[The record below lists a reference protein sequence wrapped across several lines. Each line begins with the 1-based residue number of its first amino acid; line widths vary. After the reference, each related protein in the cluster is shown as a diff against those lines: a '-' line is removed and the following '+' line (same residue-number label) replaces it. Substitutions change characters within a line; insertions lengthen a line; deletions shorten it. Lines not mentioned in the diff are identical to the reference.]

1 MVIWALVILVMLMI
15 PLLAIVI
22 DSEFGRA
29 FARRISGDEITD
41 GGELKARIDQLESE
55 LRYLTESLQEV
66 KEETGFLRS
75 LLGEEPTGSRSLPPG
90 D

>member
-29 FARRISGDEITD
+29 FGRRISADEVAD
-41 GGELKARIDQLESE
+41 AEELTGRIDQLEGE
-55 LRYLTESLQEV
+55 VRYLTESLQEV
-66 KEETGFLRS
+66 REETGFLRS
-75 LLGEEPTGSRSLPPG
+75 LLGEEPTGSRGLPPG

>member
-1 MVIWALVILVMLMI
+1 MVIWALVILVVLLI

-29 FARRISGDEITD
+29 FARRIAADEVAD
-41 GGELKARIDQLESE
+41 AGEMTRRIDQLEGE
-55 LRYLTESLQEV
+55 VRYLTESLQEV

-75 LLGEEPTGSRSLPPG
+75 LLGEEPGGSRGLPRG

>member
-1 MVIWALVILVMLMI
+1 MVIWALVILVVLMI
-15 PLLAIVI
+15 PILAIVI

-29 FARRISGDEITD
+29 FARRISGDEIPD
-41 GGELKARIDQLESE
+41 AGELTRRIDQLEGE
-55 LRYLTESLQEV
+55 VRYLTESLQEV

-75 LLGEEPTGSRSLPPG
+75 LLGEQSAQPRGLPPG